1 PLITKPSLRTG
12 FFAFW
17 IKVPLSWLF
26 NPSNSLILLL
36 ESLKQWFILCFLY
49 DSHLSMLAVMM
60 AKKGENQSCL
70 IYVFAQ

>member
-1 PLITKPSLRTG
+1 TG

-26 NPSNSLILLL
+26 NSSNSLILLL
-36 ESLKQWFILCFLY
+36 EPLEQWFILCFLY

-60 AKKGENQSCL
+60 AKKEKISHASFTFSRSRSA
-70 IYVFAQ
+70 YR